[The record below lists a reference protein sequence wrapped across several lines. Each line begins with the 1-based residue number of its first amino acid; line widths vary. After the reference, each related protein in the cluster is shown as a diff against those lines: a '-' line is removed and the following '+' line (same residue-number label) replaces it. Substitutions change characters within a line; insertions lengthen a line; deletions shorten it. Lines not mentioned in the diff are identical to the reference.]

1 MEENTL
7 KRLLVNN
14 LLGKLRQGWGREKKK
29 GKGRKDLYRKNEGR
43 KERKE
48 GREGGGKIMA
58 NQPFIMEAH
67 SGREDS
73 GTKTQRLKVEGSL
86 A

>member
-29 GKGRKDLYRKNEGR
+29 GKGRKKR
-43 KERKE
+43 KER
-48 GREGGGKIMA
+48 REGGR
-58 NQPFIMEAH
+58 
-67 SGREDS
+67 REDHGKPTFYNGS
-73 GTKTQRLKVEGSL
+73 SQRQGRFWNKDTAVEG
-86 A
+86 